1 MPSIRQT
8 TTLANRT
15 GVIFAM
21 NTPMREIRYLQTRIL
36 TGIQTIDQFILN
48 YNIFNRPSNNLQIL
62 RLQNKADEIR
72 QHISDGIDL
81 CTSGTILQYYKP
93 VFDDYH
99 TTLAPMAFVLDS
111 YANDITTKDKN
122 QLLNTLDGIPPPP
135 PYPRP
140 SIHLIPNDDTDDES
154 DMLLSSSDDDS
165 ATSDDESTS
174 DDE

>member
-1 MPSIRQT
+1 MPAIRQA

-21 NTPMREIRYLQTRIL
+21 NTPMREIWYLQTRIL

-48 YNIFNRPSNNLQIL
+48 YNIFNRPSNNLQIM
-62 RLQNKADEIR
+62 RLQHKADEIR

-81 CTSGTILQYYKP
+81 CTSSTTLQYYKP

-99 TTLAPMAFVLDS
+99 NTLAPMTFVLDS
-111 YANDITTKDKN
+111 YANDITIKEKN
-122 QLLNTLDGIPPPP
+122 HLLNTLDGVPPPP
-135 PYPRP
+135 PHPRP
-140 SIHLIPNDDTDDES
+140 SIHLIPNDDTDD
-154 DMLLSSSDDDS
+154 DCDLLLSSSDDET
-165 ATSDDESTS
+165 ATSDEESTS